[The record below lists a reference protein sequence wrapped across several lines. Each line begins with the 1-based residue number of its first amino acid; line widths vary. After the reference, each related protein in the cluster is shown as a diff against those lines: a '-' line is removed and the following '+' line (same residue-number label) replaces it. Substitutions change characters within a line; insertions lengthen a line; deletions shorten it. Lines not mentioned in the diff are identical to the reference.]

1 MATVPLTVQIKT
13 GTPPSVRLSSTGSLT
28 AGDDYTFPNDGRTRL
43 IVGKGA
49 GTAAVLTFVTT
60 KTVSGLAV
68 ADPTVTV
75 ATNQRREIGPFPIDL
90 FGATVAISGITN
102 EDNVTLSAIRD

>member
-1 MATVPLTVQIKT
+1 MTVQTKT
-13 GTPPSVRLSSTGSLT
+13 GTPPSVRFAPTGSLT
-28 AGDDYTFPNDGRTRL
+28 AGDDYTFANDGRTRI

-49 GTAAVLTFVTT
+49 GTASVLTFVTT

-75 ATNQRREIGPFPIDL
+75 AANQRREIGPFSVEL
-90 FGATVAISGITN
+90 YGTTVAISSITN
-102 EDNVTLSAIRD
+102 EDGVTLSVVRD

>member
-1 MATVPLTVQIKT
+1 MATVPLTVQTKT
-13 GTPPSVRLSSTGSLT
+13 GTPPSVRLAPTGSLT

-43 IVGKGA
+43 LVSKGA
-49 GTAAVLTFVTT
+49 GAASVLTFVTT

-75 ATNQRREIGPFPIDL
+75 ATSQRREIGPFSVDL
-90 FGATVAISGITN
+90 FGTTVQISGITN
-102 EDNVTLSAIRD
+102 EDNLSLNAIRD